1 MSEPIKQ
8 VRPFASWLSEQ
19 RGGMLQG
26 ELGDAL
32 NQVVE
37 AVQEV
42 NKEGKL
48 TLTLTIKPAGEGMVA
63 VVDKVALSLPTPDK
77 RPTMWFVDML
87 HNLTRQN
94 PNQMTLPLRE
104 VPRDEPSE
112 LRDTKEDAN
121 V

>member
-1 MSEPIKQ
+1 MADQVKQ
-8 VRPFASWLSEQ
+8 IRPFAGWLGEQ
-19 RGGMLQG
+19 RNGVLLG
-26 ELGDAL
+26 ELSDAL
-32 NQVVE
+32 NEVVS

-63 VVDKVALSLPTPDK
+63 VQDKVALALPVPDK
-77 RPTMWFVDML
+77 RPSMWFVDND
-87 HNLTRQN
+87 HNLSKQN

-104 VPRDEPSE
+104 VPRDEPTE